1 MISISHKEDCC
12 GCGACAQK
20 CPKQCITMQTDPE
33 GFLYPEVD
41 AAACVQ
47 CGLCEQACP
56 ILQAQTYPQP
66 EKAYAAFAKDEQL
79 RKQSSSG
86 GVFSLLAGEILHRN
100 GVVFGAAFDDGF
112 QVHHIA
118 VSAEADLEKLR
129 GSKYTQSRIGNAYIE
144 AQSFLKA
151 GRSVLFTGTAC
162 QIAGLH
168 AFLGKDYVN
177 LYTADV
183 LCHGVPSPKLW
194 ERYLQDQEGGNNAK
208 VRRVNFRDKTGG
220 WKHYSVQLQFENGR
234 AYQVRFQEDG
244 YMRLFLGNICLRPAC
259 HECKFKSLTRPS
271 DITIGDCWD
280 VEKSLPDMDDDRG
293 TSVVLVRT
301 ERGKELLSCC
311 EPAMRMQEAA
321 VDALLPP
328 AADSR
333 KSVARHPNRER
344 FFQKLSA
351 GADVKHLVKLLQPG
365 LVRRMARRCKRL
377 LKQCIR
383 K

>member
-1 MISISHKEDCC
+1 MISISHKKDCC
-12 GCGACAQK
+12 GCGACVQK
-20 CPKQCITMQTDPE
+20 CPKQCISMRADPE

-41 AAACVQ
+41 TAVCVH

-66 EKAYAAFAKDEQL
+66 EKAYAAFARDEQL

-100 GVVFGAAFDDGF
+100 GVVFGAAFDGDF
-112 QVHHIA
+112 RVHHIA
-118 VSAEADLEKLR
+118 VSTEEALEKLR
-129 GSKYTQSRIGNAYIE
+129 GSKYTQSRIGNAYVE
-144 AQSFLKA
+144 AQSFLKK
-151 GRSVLFTGTAC
+151 GKPVLFTGTAC

-168 AFLGKDYVN
+168 TFLGRDYVN

-194 ERYLQDQEGGNNAK
+194 ERYLKEQERGNRAK
-208 VRRVNFRDKTGG
+208 VQQVNFRDKTGG
-220 WKHYSVQLQFENGR
+220 WKNYSVQLQFENGH

-244 YMRLFLGNICLRPAC
+244 YMRLFLSDICLRPAC
-259 HECKFKSLTRPS
+259 HDCKFKSLTRPS
-271 DITIGDCWD
+271 DITIGDCWG
-280 VEKSLPDMDDDRG
+280 VEKSLPELDDDRG

-301 ERGKELLSCC
+301 DKGRALLSCC
-311 EPAMRMQEAA
+311 EAAMRMQEAA
-321 VDALLPP
+321 VDVLLPP
-328 AADSR
+328 TADSR

-344 FFQKLSA
+344 FFHKLST
-351 GADVKHLVKLLQPG
+351 GADVKVLVKLLQPG
-365 LVRRMARRCKRL
+365 LLRRAVRRCRRL
-377 LKQCIR
+377 LKR